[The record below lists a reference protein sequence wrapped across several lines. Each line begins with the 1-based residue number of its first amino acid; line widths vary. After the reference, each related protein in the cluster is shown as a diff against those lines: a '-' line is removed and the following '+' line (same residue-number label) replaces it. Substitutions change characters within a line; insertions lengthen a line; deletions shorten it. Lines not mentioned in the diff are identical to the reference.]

1 MGGWSMSAASPFEHS
16 LTEEALRSDLAPIE
30 KGIALV
36 LTPDTADF
44 RIIRDAA
51 IWPALSACGFVPTPD
66 LAFDSGASLSY
77 VARWVRGAELIVADV
92 TGRNPDVM
100 YALGLCHGLGR
111 YPLLTSQDPSAL
123 PFGLRSLRCISYW
136 NDTGGLWVL
145 REDLSR
151 AARVFM
157 AAAETSREQ

>member
-1 MGGWSMSAASPFEHS
+1 MSAASPFERN
-16 LTEEALRSDLAPIE
+16 LIDEALHSDLAPVE

-36 LTPDTADF
+36 LTPDSADF

-51 IWPALSACGFVPTPD
+51 IWPALSACGFMPTPD
-66 LAFDSGASLSY
+66 LAFDSGSSLSY

-92 TGRNPDVM
+92 TGVNADVM

-111 YPLLTSQDPSAL
+111 YPLLTSQDPDAL

-145 REDLSR
+145 REDLAR
-151 AARVFM
+151 AVRVFV
-157 AAAETSREQ
+157 ASSEQSRE